1 MMKKSISKIVKK
13 YLSGRFSPETEEKVQ
28 RWIIKDK
35 NATDKELASLE
46 YWDSLDVPPNT
57 KTHSALDRVN
67 QRIEYSQMQSI
78 KVPLHKKLSR
88 IAAILIPLF
97 VVAGGYLYYN
107 STKDNLIEI
116 TVAYGEEKHIF
127 LPDSSEIWI
136 NAGTTIKYPK
146 EFKGEQRTVEL
157 EGEAYFSVKKDV
169 SKPFIVETNNL
180 SVKVLGTRFN
190 VKAYTTDDKVITT
203 LTSGKV
209 EVNADNNSYILKPN
223 EQLTFNTKT
232 STTIV
237 DEVPSKETDAWLSG
251 QLIFTDASFNDIL
264 QTLERKFNISITNNT
279 KITRTKLYT
288 VKFLKKESLDD
299 VLNILA
305 DIVQFEYQKEGQHII
320 ITNANAIR

>member
-1 MMKKSISKIVKK
+1 MKNIKIISKIVKK

-28 RWIIKDK
+28 RWIIKDE
-35 NATDKELASLE
+35 NTESKESASLE
-46 YWDSLDVPPNT
+46 YWDSLDVAPNA

-67 QRIEYSQMQSI
+67 QRIGYSQTHI
-78 KVPLHKKLSR
+78 FKVPLYKKLSR
-88 IAAILIPLF
+88 IAAVLIPLF

-107 STKDNLIEI
+107 STKDNLIEV

-146 EFKGEQRTVEL
+146 EFTKEQRTVYL
-157 EGEAYFSVKKDV
+157 DGEAYFSVQKNI

-190 VKAYTTDDKVITT
+190 VKAYTSDENVVTT

-209 EVNADNNSYILKPN
+209 EVTADNNSYILKPN

-237 DEVPSKETDAWLSG
+237 DEVPPNETDAWLSG

-264 QTLERKFNISITNNT
+264 QTLERKFNLSITNNT
-279 KITRTKLYT
+279 TIPPTKIYT
-288 VKFLKKESLDD
+288 VKFLKDEQLNDI
-299 VLNILA
+299 LNILGE
-305 DIVQFEYQKEGQHII
+305 IMNIKYQKQGNLLII
-320 ITNANAIR
+320 DNIIN

>member
-1 MMKKSISKIVKK
+1 MKNIKIISKIVKK

-28 RWIIKDK
+28 RWIIKDE
-35 NATDKELASLE
+35 NTESKESASLE
-46 YWDSLDVPPNT
+46 YWDSLDVAPNA

-67 QRIEYSQMQSI
+67 QRIGYSQTHI
-78 KVPLHKKLSR
+78 FKVPLYKKLSR
-88 IAAILIPLF
+88 IAAVLIPLF

-107 STKDNLIEI
+107 STKDNLIEV

-146 EFKGEQRTVEL
+146 EFKKEQRTVYL
-157 EGEAYFSVKKDV
+157 DGEAYFSVQKNI

-190 VKAYTTDDKVITT
+190 VKAYTSDENVVTT

-209 EVNADNNSYILKPN
+209 EVTADNNSYILKPN

-237 DEVPSKETDAWLSG
+237 DEVPPNETDAWLSG
-251 QLIFTDASFNDIL
+251 QLIFTDASFSDIL
-264 QTLERKFNISITNNT
+264 QTLERKFNLSITNNATISPT
-279 KITRTKLYT
+279 KIYT
-288 VKFLKKESLDD
+288 VKFLKDEQLNDI
-299 VLNILA
+299 LNILGE
-305 DIVQFEYQKEGQHII
+305 IMNIKYQKQGNQLII
-320 ITNANAIR
+320 DNIIN